1 MIEYIVNKE
10 KSTVV
15 AMIRFDED
23 IDNRN
28 CFKSSD
34 WIYSS
39 LYDALSGLQR
49 KDNWI
54 FNKTYNKQIKK
65 MSFPQVITAKAKCS
79 PNDEWNEEIGK
90 EIARERLVKK
100 IKKYRSESY
109 QIIADM
115 AQEIVDILTQN
126 KKNG

>member
-15 AMIRFDED
+15 AMIKFDD
-23 IDNRN
+23 DVDSRR
-28 CFKSSD
+28 CFKHSS

-39 LYDALSGLQR
+39 LYDALSALQR
-49 KDNWI
+49 RDDWPQ
-54 FNKTYNKQIKK
+54 NKTYNKQIKK

-90 EIARERLVKK
+90 E
-100 IKKYRSESY
+100 
-109 QIIADM
+109 M
-115 AQEIVDILTQN
+115 
-126 KKNG
+126 

>member
-39 LYDALSGLQR
+39 LYDALSGLQH

-65 MSFPQVITAKAKCS
+65 MSFPRVITAKAKCS

-109 QIIADM
+109 QIIVDM
-115 AQEIVDILTQN
+115 AQEIVDIIN
-126 KKNG
+126 EH